1 MFPWASNKGKD
12 ENMNRALIKITKEDD
27 LIYISPQGELIEDAS
42 NEFDQILRETCEK
55 EDKHIVL
62 DFNNVEY
69 FFSRTVSN
77 LVHCYKL
84 QHEKN
89 KEIVIINATENL
101 SEFVKAINLSQ
112 IIPVFNTF
120 KEFLVW
126 MDRINKDVR
135 PPAQAATTLKKREEI
150 SIVNI
155 DAVTGTVND
164 LDIRKILDD
173 LLRETEGPR
182 VVFDLEK
189 VVCLDS
195 TSMESLALASNNIRK
210 KNGRIVLAG
219 ANHVIKELFQV
230 VNIDSLFEFT
240 DDVEDGIRLLSC
252 VK

>member
-1 MFPWASNKGKD
+1 VIILRWNREGKAGLVSRASNKGKD
-12 ENMNRALIKITKEDD
+12 ENMNRTLIKITKEED
-27 LIYISPQGELIEDAS
+27 LIYMTPQCELIEDAS

-120 KEFLVW
+120 KEFLNW
-126 MDRINKDVR
+126 TDHIDTCGKS
-135 PPAQAATTLKKREEI
+135 PAQAEITFENREGI
-150 SIVNI
+150 SIVRI
-155 DAVTGTVND
+155 KGMATMVNN
-164 LDIRKILDD
+164 LDVKKTFDD
-173 LLRETEGPR
+173 LLRETEKP
-182 VVFDLEK
+182 K
-189 VVCLDS
+189 VVIDLGKVAGLDS
-195 TSMESLALASNNIRK
+195 ASMGS
-210 KNGRIVLAG
+210 
-219 ANHVIKELFQV
+219 
-230 VNIDSLFEFT
+230 
-240 DDVEDGIRLLSC
+240 
-252 VK
+252 